1 MGGGKILIH
10 FIRLILFIAFLHF
23 AWPIVQDQIDA
34 PALDKTIHELQAT
47 LNTLQNSQEI
57 EKHLSTFKD
66 KLQPLLDQLG
76 SSVDHTPLP
85 KPEKTLEKVELETP
99 QQLFSILNI
108 ELGQSKEEVELHLGK
123 PQRVTL
129 NEYHMNWSTYHT
141 NYQHFVMVLYDQN
154 NQAAGLY
161 TNQDLIAST
170 TGLQLESSK
179 TDVRLKLGT
188 PMTKIKKGMIYYQ
201 LEDKSDFDVFLH
213 ENVYITIFYD
223 KHKKDTVTSIQL
235 IHREIEQKKTDIY
248 PTVSPELKEG
258 FEYQLFDLTNAS
270 RINHQLPILTWDE
283 HVRKTARKHS
293 SDMAINNYFNHTNLE
308 GESPFDRLQE
318 DEVTFHTAGE
328 NLAYGQFSS
337 IFAHEG
343 LMNSIGHRK
352 NILQRDFEYLGVGV
366 AFNQASHPY
375 FTQNFFAN

>member
-10 FIRLILFIAFLHF
+10 LIRLILLIAVLHF
-23 AWPIVQDQIDA
+23 TWPIVQDQIDA
-34 PALDKTIHELQAT
+34 PVLDKTIHELQAT
-47 LNTLQNSQEI
+47 LNTLQNSHEI
-57 EKHLSTFKD
+57 EKHLSTLKD
-66 KLQPLLDQLG
+66 NLQPLLDQLG
-76 SSVDHTPLP
+76 SSVDHAPLP
-85 KPEKTLEKVELETP
+85 KHEEPLEKVELETP
-99 QQLFSILNI
+99 KQLFSIFNI
-108 ELGQSKEEVELHLGK
+108 ELGQTKEDIELHLGK

-129 NEYHMNWSTYHT
+129 NEYETNWYTYHT
-141 NYQHFVMVLYDQN
+141 NYQHFLMVLYDPN
-154 NQAAGLY
+154 NKAAGLY

-170 TGLQLESSK
+170 TGLQLGSSK
-179 TDVRLKLGT
+179 SDVRLKLGN
-188 PMTKIKKGMIYYQ
+188 PMTKLKKGMIYYQ
-201 LEDKSDFDVFLH
+201 LEEKSDFDVFIH
-213 ENVYITIFYD
+213 ENVYITMFYD

-235 IHREIEQKKTDIY
+235 IHKDIEQKKSDIY

-258 FEYQLFDLTNAS
+258 FEFQLFDLTNAS
-270 RINHQLPILTWDE
+270 RVNHQLPILTWDE

-318 DEVTFHTAGE
+318 DEVTFHAAGE

-343 LMNSIGHRK
+343 LMNSMGHRK

-375 FTQNFFAN
+375 FTQNFFAK

>member
-34 PALDKTIHELQAT
+34 PVLDKTIQELQAT
-47 LNTLQNSQEI
+47 LHTLQNSQEI
-57 EKHLSTFKD
+57 EKHLSTLKD
-66 KLQPLLDQLG
+66 NLQPVLDQLG
-76 SSVDHTPLP
+76 LSVDHAPLP
-85 KPEKTLEKVELETP
+85 KHKEPLEKVELETP
-99 QQLFSILNI
+99 KQLFSIFNI

-123 PQRVTL
+123 PQRLTL
-129 NEYHMNWSTYHT
+129 NEYDTNWSTYHT

-154 NQAAGLY
+154 NKAAGLY

-170 TGLQLESSK
+170 TGLQLGSSK
-179 TDVRLKLGT
+179 TDVRQKLGT
-188 PMTKIKKGMIYYQ
+188 PMTKLKKGMIYYQ
-201 LEDKSDFDVFLH
+201 LEEKSDFDVFLH
-213 ENVYITIFYD
+213 ENVYITMFYD
-223 KHKKDTVTSIQL
+223 KHKNDTVTSIQL
-235 IHREIEQKKTDIY
+235 IHEDIEQKKKDIY
-248 PTVSPELKEG
+248 PMISHELKEG

-270 RINHQLPILTWDE
+270 RVNHQLPILTWDE

-343 LMNSIGHRK
+343 LMKSIGHRK

-375 FTQNFFAN
+375 FTQNFFAK